1 MSSLKL
7 YTSLEK
13 LGRDK
18 LMGNTATAQAEA
30 RRLVAKAGK

>member
-1 MSSLKL
+1 MSSLEL
-7 YTSLEK
+7 YKQLKK

-18 LMGNTATAQAEA
+18 LMGHTATAQAEA